1 MAEKLIAE
9 ETECDFKAV
18 LEKKKPKSWLKSVSA
33 FANGIGGTL
42 YFGVDNDRNIVGLA
56 DAQADAESISQLINA
71 RITPCP
77 YFVLKAL
84 RRKGKDYLA
93 LSVPHGRNTP
103 YYYKADG
110 IREAYIRSGNESIP
124 APDSVLNQLL
134 LNGLNRSYDALT
146 SSYNF
151 GDYAFSKLRERYNA
165 WTGSSMEDK
174 LFDSFEMRDPDG
186 RLTNAGALLADDSP
200 IRHSRLFCIRWDGL
214 DKSGGLVD
222 ALDSAEY
229 TGSLIVLLNEGLGFI
244 RRNMRTMW
252 KKTPDSRLEMP
263 DYCERS
269 FFEALVNALI
279 HRDYLILG
287 GEVHIDIYDDR
298 MTIYSPGGM
307 PDGTLIQNRDLAYV
321 ASTRR
326 NPILADIFGRIG
338 YMERQGSGL
347 SKIRDAY
354 EKSANFRE
362 GMEPSFYSD
371 QTQFTVTLP
380 NLNYGIL
387 PDNVLIDDENVAIED
402 ANIAIDDRKVA
413 IESINVAIDNLA
425 IRPST
430 KEKIRFILSR
440 FGELHSAERILR
452 NPLRC
457 PIRQQAILS
466 TK

>member
-1 MAEKLIAE
+1 
-9 ETECDFKAV
+9 
-18 LEKKKPKSWLKSVSA
+18 
-33 FANGIGGTL
+33 
-42 YFGVDNDRNIVGLA
+42 
-56 DAQADAESISQLINA
+56 
-71 RITPCP
+71 
-77 YFVLKAL
+77 
-84 RRKGKDYLA
+84 
-93 LSVPHGRNTP
+93 
-103 YYYKADG
+103 
-110 IREAYIRSGNESIP
+110 
-124 APDSVLNQLL
+124 
-134 LNGLNRSYDALT
+134 
-146 SSYNF
+146 
-151 GDYAFSKLRERYNA
+151 
-165 WTGSSMEDK
+165 
-174 LFDSFEMRDPDG
+174 
-186 RLTNAGALLADDSP
+186 
-200 IRHSRLFCIRWDGL
+200 
-214 DKSGGLVD
+214 
-222 ALDSAEY
+222 
-229 TGSLIVLLNEGLGFI
+229 
-244 RRNMRTMW
+244 MW

-387 PDNVLIDDENVAIED
+387 PDNVLIDDENVAIEN

-440 FGELHSAERILR
+440 FGEASFGRKDIAESAKVSYTAAGNIINKMKGVGLIAPVQGKGKGKYRFI
-452 NPLRC
+452 
-457 PIRQQAILS
+457 
-466 TK
+466 K